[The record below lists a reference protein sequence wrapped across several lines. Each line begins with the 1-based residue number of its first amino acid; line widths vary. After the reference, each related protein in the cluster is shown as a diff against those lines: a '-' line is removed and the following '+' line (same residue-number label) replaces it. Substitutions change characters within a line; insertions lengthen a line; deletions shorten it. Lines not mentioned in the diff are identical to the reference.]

1 MTYKAWLAQNTP
13 VRSQSFIAIA
23 QPVSRNVA
31 KKDKRAIMREH
42 SHGTKPFA
50 KPAYSFRA
58 VGLRDNVK
66 QYT

>member
-1 MTYKAWLAQNTP
+1 MTHKAWLAQNTP
-13 VRSQSFIAIA
+13 INSRSFVAISR
-23 QPVSRNVA
+23 PVSRTVA
-31 KKDKRAIMREH
+31 KKDKRAVLREH
-42 SHGTKPFA
+42 THGTKPFA